1 MVNPQVYQEVARILS
16 EMEIHDI
23 FVKDYFGMDFAPQK
37 KQIINEAVLFLQ
49 KLQANL
55 ENSMS
60 AFPIENSDN
69 ALMILEFA
77 GNGDSIH
84 TNLLIHH
91 LLEQKL
97 HPEHSRK
104 YDLPKIGEHIPE
116 DSVTINKNTC
126 IYWVCNPLVEGLYK
140 DETRFKTI
148 SNGINEDNKFRVPC
162 GFTLG
167 FYHLISDMIR
177 HLFPHVLN
185 KIFMSERICASH
197 LYLSPLKSSQS
208 MAFCD
213 HYYQTTGVERNPSIK
228 HSIEHNDSTQFFK
241 KLPKSKYIVVEHSA
255 SYTKHN
261 EETLEFYSSI
271 VSFLKREKQYEI
283 ALIGGPKDPMVDGC
297 LNYLGESLY
306 DTYTLIKHSDGFIS
320 CNSGNWF

>member
-1 MVNPQVYQEVARILS
+1 
-16 EMEIHDI
+16 
-23 FVKDYFGMDFAPQK
+23 
-37 KQIINEAVLFLQ
+37 
-49 KLQANL
+49 
-55 ENSMS
+55 
-60 AFPIENSDN
+60 
-69 ALMILEFA
+69 
-77 GNGDSIH
+77 
-84 TNLLIHH
+84 
-91 LLEQKL
+91 
-97 HPEHSRK
+97 
-104 YDLPKIGEHIPE
+104 
-116 DSVTINKNTC
+116 
-126 IYWVCNPLVEGLYK
+126 
-140 DETRFKTI
+140 
-148 SNGINEDNKFRVPC
+148 
-162 GFTLG
+162 
-167 FYHLISDMIR
+167 
-177 HLFPHVLN
+177 VLN

-197 LYLSPLKSSQS
+197 LYLSPLESSQS

-255 SYTKHN
+255 SRTKHN

-320 CNSGNWF
+320 CNSGNSTLTNFFEDLLVIEIDTQFDTNQSTSRLNYKNNIHYIKKEECFAEFKKLL